1 LHEFHEIEKSM
12 KINKLNRKILLD
24 FSLFILLIAGAP
36 IAIRLIYAELA
47 PFWMGFLRYA
57 LATYAFWVLVLFR
70 HLHVPNG
77 KALFGMILYGIMGIG
92 VSFVLISWGLVST
105 SASLASIFL
114 ALVPLLTVLF
124 SAVHGLESLTGW
136 NVTGSLLAVVGTVIA
151 GGGVSSV
158 EISLPHIGAI
168 VLGTAFIAE
177 SGVVLKGYPV
187 SSPILVNA
195 VSTSIGALILAI
207 ASLMFG
213 EPWVLPTMS
222 QTWIALGYLITV
234 TMIAFI
240 LYLEVLN
247 NWTASG
253 TSYSFVIVPVIT
265 VILASIIAQEKIT
278 VQFVVGSVLVLIGVI
293 TGAFLQRP

>member
-1 LHEFHEIEKSM
+1 
-12 KINKLNRKILLD
+12 
-24 FSLFILLIAGAP
+24 
-36 IAIRLIYAELA
+36 
-47 PFWMGFLRYA
+47 
-57 LATYAFWVLVLFR
+57 
-70 HLHVPNG
+70 
-77 KALFGMILYGIMGIG
+77 MILYGIMGIG

-213 EPWVLPTMS
+213 EPWVLPAMS
-222 QTWIALGYLITV
+222 QTWISLGYLITV
-234 TMIAFI
+234 TVIAFI

>member
-1 LHEFHEIEKSM
+1 M
-12 KINKLNRKILLD
+12 KINKLNKKIFLD

-36 IAIRLIYAELA
+36 IAIRMIYAELT

-57 LATYAFWVLVLFR
+57 LATFAFWVLVLFR

-124 SAVHGLESLTGW
+124 SAAHGLESLTGW

-151 GGGVSSV
+151 GGGVNSV
-158 EISLPHIGAI
+158 ELSLPHIGAI

-177 SGVVLKGYPV
+177 SGVVLKGYPA

-213 EPWVLPTMS
+213 EPWVLPAMS
-222 QTWIALGYLITV
+222 QTWISLGYLITV
-234 TMIAFI
+234 TVIAFI

>member
-1 LHEFHEIEKSM
+1 
-12 KINKLNRKILLD
+12 
-24 FSLFILLIAGAP
+24 
-36 IAIRLIYAELA
+36 
-47 PFWMGFLRYA
+47 
-57 LATYAFWVLVLFR
+57 
-70 HLHVPNG
+70 
-77 KALFGMILYGIMGIG
+77 
-92 VSFVLISWGLVST
+92 
-105 SASLASIFL
+105 
-114 ALVPLLTVLF
+114 
-124 SAVHGLESLTGW
+124 
-136 NVTGSLLAVVGTVIA
+136 
-151 GGGVSSV
+151 
-158 EISLPHIGAI
+158 
-168 VLGTAFIAE
+168 
-177 SGVVLKGYPV
+177 
-187 SSPILVNA
+187 
-195 VSTSIGALILAI
+195 
-207 ASLMFG
+207 MFG

>member
-1 LHEFHEIEKSM
+1 
-12 KINKLNRKILLD
+12 
-24 FSLFILLIAGAP
+24 
-36 IAIRLIYAELA
+36 
-47 PFWMGFLRYA
+47 
-57 LATYAFWVLVLFR
+57 
-70 HLHVPNG
+70 
-77 KALFGMILYGIMGIG
+77 
-92 VSFVLISWGLVST
+92 
-105 SASLASIFL
+105 
-114 ALVPLLTVLF
+114 
-124 SAVHGLESLTGW
+124 
-136 NVTGSLLAVVGTVIA
+136 
-151 GGGVSSV
+151 
-158 EISLPHIGAI
+158 
-168 VLGTAFIAE
+168 
-177 SGVVLKGYPV
+177 VVLKGYPA